1 MTALVRG
8 RTKGEIKMAQKIF
21 TYDEAESIGEE
32 LDDQIRSRIGLRKT
46 FEDLDLIIEGGYNII
61 TDDSNF
67 EDVEVLEIY
76 YSIKRQ

>member
-1 MTALVRG
+1 
-8 RTKGEIKMAQKIF
+8 MAQKIF